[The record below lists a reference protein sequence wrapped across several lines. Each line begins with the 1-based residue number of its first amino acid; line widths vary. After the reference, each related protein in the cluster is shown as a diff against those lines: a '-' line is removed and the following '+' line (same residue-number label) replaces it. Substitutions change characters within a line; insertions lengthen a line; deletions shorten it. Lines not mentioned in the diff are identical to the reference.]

1 MGRLMYLFS
10 WFFRAKF
17 GKVKRPLQTV
27 LFISDQC
34 NLACRHCS
42 VYRKEH
48 PHIKSYE
55 QVRKELEYS
64 FALGSRFVDFEGG
77 EPMIWRDGEKN
88 INDLVRLA
96 RQIGFFSVTITTNA
110 QVPFKG
116 CEADSILSL
125 IHI

>member
-55 QVRKELEYS
+55 
-64 FALGSRFVDFEGG
+64 
-77 EPMIWRDGEKN
+77 
-88 INDLVRLA
+88 
-96 RQIGFFSVTITTNA
+96 
-110 QVPFKG
+110 
-116 CEADSILSL
+116 
-125 IHI
+125 